1 MTWKLIVAA
10 FATWGLT
17 TLAHAQ
23 DVIIEGDPPSPNQSA
38 APEET
43 LVIQERAPGPRVYG
57 WTMRPADCGTFRCWH
72 GVRCADA
79 RDEPP
84 VPR

>member
-1 MTWKLIVAA
+1 MTLKLIVAT
-10 FATWGLT
+10 FATMGLAIA
-17 TLAHAQ
+17 AHAQ
-23 DVIIEGDPPSPNQSA
+23 DVIIEGEAVGEQSA
-38 APEET
+38 PPAET
-43 LVIQERAPGPRVYG
+43 VIIQEQTPAPRVYG
-57 WTMRPADCGTFRCWH
+57 WMMRPADCGTFRYWN

>member
-1 MTWKLIVAA
+1 MTVKLMLAGLASIAWVAY
-10 FATWGLT
+10 
-17 TLAHAQ
+17 AHAQ
-23 DVIIEGDPPSPNQSA
+23 DVVIDGEAVIVEQAPMDESVIIREN
-38 APEET
+38 
-43 LVIQERAPGPRVYG
+43 APGPRVYG
-57 WTMRPADCGTFRCWH
+57 WMMRPADCGTFRYWN

>member
-1 MTWKLIVAA
+1 LVVAA
-10 FATWGLT
+10 CATMGLAT
-17 TLAHAQ
+17 FAHAQ
-23 DVIIEGDPPSPNQSA
+23 DVIIEGDAPVVEQSLA
-38 APEET
+38 EDGVTIRE
-43 LVIQERAPGPRVYG
+43 PGSRVYG
-57 WTMRPADCGTFRCWH
+57 WMTRPADCGTFRYWN